1 LIKPIQPSSLIGAPP
16 QNRSES
22 ITVVLILNETVR
34 SHPVRKETG
43 GENLLEAQGRASAG
57 IRLAVFTIERFVL
70 RGESM
75 IERNLKL
82 KLLFAVCSLA
92 LVLIPLSGYAQDGI
106 WSGAKHGVEKG
117 AQGVQKGAESVGHE
131 TKKVITGQDDQTKT
145 QSQDQTTTQE
155 QQNNARMKGGTQGG
169 TQTETSTST
178 TEKSERGQTKQT
190 GEKEGK
196 PLPRTAG
203 ELPLLALAGCLA
215 LAGAGAFRLIR
226 REN

>member
-1 LIKPIQPSSLIGAPP
+1 MRRAAGTRRAKNGP
-16 QNRSES
+16 
-22 ITVVLILNETVR
+22 
-34 SHPVRKETG
+34 RKFTG
-43 GENLLEAQGRASAG
+43 SAAAG
-57 IRLAVFTIERFVL
+57 IRLAVFTFEEIRL

-82 KLLFAVCSLA
+82 KLLFSVCSLA
-92 LVLIPLSGYAQDGI
+92 LVLIPLSALAQDSI
-106 WSGAKHGVEKG
+106 WHDTKQGVQKG
-117 AQGVQKGAESVGHE
+117 AEGVQKGAESVGHE

-145 QSQDQTTTQE
+145 QDQTTTQE
-155 QQNNARMKGGTQGG
+155 QQNNARMKGGTQ
-169 TQTETSTST
+169 TETSTTT

-190 GEKEGK
+190 EQKEGK

-226 REN
+226 RTE